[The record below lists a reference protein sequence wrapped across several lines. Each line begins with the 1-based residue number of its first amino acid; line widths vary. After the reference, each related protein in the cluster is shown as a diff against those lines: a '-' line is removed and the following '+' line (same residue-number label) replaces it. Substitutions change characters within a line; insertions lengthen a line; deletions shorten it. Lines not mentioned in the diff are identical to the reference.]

1 MTLPDGTSWLEHFT
15 TAIQLIT
22 AINVTYIFTHFPK
35 RIYDSI
41 FNYEETRRQKYA
53 LFKDTHL
60 SVLENDLDNMEKK
73 KVLGQ
78 TLTVPAKLKSEVVRV
93 KEQWESWAK
102 WSDNLIKRTKEVKG
116 VKCLF
121 LFVSV
126 YCFLNLLGIGVI
138 NVWSTGGT
146 ALETLCAYNIVSA
159 VFSLL
164 ILIKVLSGAWNSRED
179 NECYDSTRRY
189 IGWGLILTVILC
201 IVNSIFIHFGNYI
214 VAPRWIVFFMSCNIS
229 GTTIYSMYFFD
240 SICVGGCVCH
250 RCKPLCPKADSPCKV
265 VGHKTQKEENRKC
278 LPSHRRR
285 LPRLAVIHHS
295 RPKICHTC
303 PSVHL
308 YLKSKSRQLP
318 ATFFALE
325 MRKIQKIPLFRTIFR
340 YLSLGFIT
348 FAMYKP

>member
-214 VAPRWIVFFMSCNIS
+214 VAPRWIVFLCLVVSVVLPFIPCI
-229 GTTIYSMYFFD
+229 F
-240 SICVGGCVCH
+240 SIVYVLGVVSVIDASRYVQKLILRVKLWGIKRKKKKIENAC
-250 RCKPLCPKADSPCKV
+250 RLIDADSLDW
-265 VGHKTQKEENRKC
+265 R
-278 LPSHRRR
+278 
-285 LPRLAVIHHS
+285 
-295 RPKICHTC
+295 
-303 PSVHL
+303 
-308 YLKSKSRQLP
+308 
-318 ATFFALE
+318 
-325 MRKIQKIPLFRTIFR
+325 
-340 YLSLGFIT
+340 
-348 FAMYKP
+348 

>member
-35 RIYDSI
+35 RISDSI

-214 VAPRWIVFFMSCNIS
+214 VAPRWIIFLCLVIS
-229 GTTIYSMYFFD
+229 VVLPFIPCIF
-240 SICVGGCVCH
+240 SIVYVLGVVSVIDASRYVQKLILRVKLWGIKRKKKKIENAC
-250 RCKPLCPKADSPCKV
+250 RLIDADSLDW
-265 VGHKTQKEENRKC
+265 R
-278 LPSHRRR
+278 
-285 LPRLAVIHHS
+285 
-295 RPKICHTC
+295 
-303 PSVHL
+303 
-308 YLKSKSRQLP
+308 
-318 ATFFALE
+318 
-325 MRKIQKIPLFRTIFR
+325 
-340 YLSLGFIT
+340 
-348 FAMYKP
+348 